1 MRKTLAVALVA
12 LAGACSSEK
21 TKTIQWE
28 APRAANTDEGAA
40 ISSASLTL
48 QSSLAYQPST
58 EPSAGAAGLGD
69 QLAAEL
75 ASAAAVAPGA
85 PSAKIGQDVVRQ
97 AIGTGTLDP
106 ACVVPTPVTGGT
118 RYDWNCV
125 VDDTST
131 DPYTGETT
139 TMHVTVVG
147 SLTWKPAT
155 RQTSWSFDTN
165 VAMTQV
171 SGQDTI
177 TMGSVGKLGGD
188 LAVTDTRITAN
199 TTSTA
204 HVTETMQGP
213 SGNLSV
219 EGDLSTTLTAG
230 LDYVADPFC
239 ITGGELEVVQNTR
252 AYTVTQTDAWKI
264 TWTGCGL
271 FQIQHG
277 S

>member
-40 ISSASLTL
+40 ISSAALTL

-69 QLAAEL
+69 QLAAAL
-75 ASAAAVAPGA
+75 ASAAPVA
-85 PSAKIGQDVVRQ
+85 PSAKIAQDGVRQ

-106 ACVVPTPVTGGT
+106 ACVVPTPVSGGT

-139 TMHVTVVG
+139 TMHVTV
-147 SLTWKPAT
+147 
-155 RQTSWSFDTN
+155 
-165 VAMTQV
+165 
-171 SGQDTI
+171 
-177 TMGSVGKLGGD
+177 LG
-188 LAVTDTRITAN
+188 
-199 TTSTA
+199 
-204 HVTETMQGP
+204 
-213 SGNLSV
+213 
-219 EGDLSTTLTAG
+219 
-230 LDYVADPFC
+230 
-239 ITGGELEVVQNTR
+239 
-252 AYTVTQTDAWKI
+252 
-264 TWTGCGL
+264 
-271 FQIQHG
+271 
-277 S
+277 